1 MIGSFGP
8 LVFAVSD
15 KSVLTFTDFRRN
27 SSARWAVHEI
37 YGRYPR
43 AQYIGPGQD
52 DISFAMRFDVSMGVK
67 PRNELSK
74 LTQYCRTGRDEK
86 LIVGGVPMGASRWY
100 IETVG
105 QEWLRFDGKGTLLV
119 ATVDVTL
126 KEYV

>member
-8 LVFAVSD
+8 LIFTVSD
-15 KSVLTFTDFRRN
+15 KTVRTFTDFRRS
-27 SSARWAVHEI
+27 SSARWATHEI

-43 AQYIGPGQD
+43 PQYIGPGQD
-52 DISFAMRFDVSMGVK
+52 EITFGMRFDVSMGVK

-74 LTQYCRTGRDEK
+74 LTEYCRTGRTEK
-86 LIVGGVPMGASRWY
+86 LIVGGVPMGAGKWY

-105 QEWLRFDGKGTLLV
+105 QEWQKFDGKGTLLV
-119 ATVDVTL
+119 AAVDVTL